1 MVRSFS
7 ISPRVSSQS
16 SFSYDWGG
24 RSPVSL
30 QGEAPARS
38 TTGNE
43 TQRLLVPVLR
53 MVCSVFG
60 GSEAWIVR
68 KHEGRCEVLI
78 SANGGVPGDWE
89 LGQVACSH
97 HFSADD
103 KHFLISYKGESALLC
118 ADTLPVAEQNGS
130 FFTLAILFEGPFRLS
145 ERDSGILEA
154 FRSSLHFMLS
164 HQLSAKGNI
173 DRIPSE
179 YVEATCACC
188 RRLKPQGG
196 GGWLHWD
203 DYRLL
208 TTGKAT
214 SHAICESCA
223 VDIYG
228 EEVMRDTASLSP
240 TKQRG

>member
-1 MVRSFS
+1 M
-7 ISPRVSSQS
+7 
-16 SFSYDWGG
+16 
-24 RSPVSL
+24 SL
-30 QGEAPARS
+30 QEEAPARS
-38 TTGNE
+38 NTRTE
-43 TQRLLVPVLR
+43 AQRLLVPVLR

-60 GSEAWIVR
+60 GSEAWIMR
-68 KHEGRCEVLI
+68 KHEGHCEVLI

-103 KHFLISYKGESALLC
+103 KHFLISSKGESALLC

-145 ERDSGILEA
+145 ERDSGMLEA
-154 FRSSLHFMLS
+154 FRRSLHFMLS
-164 HQLSAKGNI
+164 HQLSAKGAI
-173 DRIPSE
+173 DRMPSE
-179 YVEATCACC
+179 NVEATCACC
-188 RRLKPQGG
+188 RRIKPQGLN
-196 GGWLHWD
+196 GWLHWD
-203 DYRLL
+203 DDRLL

-214 SHAICESCA
+214 SHAICDSCA

-228 EEVMRDTASLSP
+228 EEVMRETACLFP